1 MNEQEVI
8 KIKPDLASL
17 RMSSFLA
24 RAYLNKVYGWMALT
38 MLITTAV
45 AVYSTHSEMLNRLVI
60 EHPVFTILTAVGIV
74 VVMSFGRTRLSVAT
88 LGTLLILFSVVEGLL
103 FGPVLQAYTQES
115 LALTF
120 ACTAGTFGI
129 MALYGACTKRDLS
142 VLGRTLFMI
151 LFGLVICLVA
161 NIFWGNSTFDA
172 ILSVVGVILF
182 SLLTAYDTQALL
194 REGSTMHDED
204 GRAKGAI
211 LGALDLYL
219 DFINLF
225 LYLLRFL
232 GDRR

>member
-1 MNEQEVI
+1 MNEQDII
-8 KIKPDLASL
+8 KIKPVETDQRLSD
-17 RMSSFLA
+17 SLA

-38 MLITTAV
+38 MLITTVV
-45 AVYSTHSEMLNRLVI
+45 AVYSTHNETLNLFVI
-60 EHPVFTILTAVGIV
+60 NHPVLTFIAAIGIV
-74 VVMSFGRTRLSVAT
+74 IVMSFGRSHLSVAT
-88 LGTLLILFSVVEGLL
+88 LGTLLVLFSGIEGLL
-103 FGPVLQAYTQES
+103 FGPILQAYTQES

-120 ACTAGTFGI
+120 ACTAGTFGV
-129 MALYGACTKRDLS
+129 MGLYGACTKRNLG

-151 LFGLVICLVA
+151 LLGLVICLVA
-161 NIFWGNSTFDA
+161 NMFWGNSTFDMV
-172 ILSVVGVILF
+172 LSVVGVLLF
-182 SLLTAYDTQALL
+182 SVLTAYDTQMLL
-194 REGSTMHDED
+194 REGAAMHDED

>member
-1 MNEQEVI
+1 MNEQDII
-8 KIKPDLASL
+8 KIKPAEANQRLSN
-17 RMSSFLA
+17 SLA

-38 MLITTAV
+38 MLVTTSV
-45 AVYSTHSEMLNRLVI
+45 AVYSTHNEMLNLFVVD
-60 EHPVFTILTAVGIV
+60 HPVLTILMAIGIV
-74 VVMSFGRTRLSVAT
+74 IVMSFGRARLSVAS
-88 LGTLLILFSVVEGLL
+88 LGILLMLFSAVEGLL
-103 FGPVLQAYTQES
+103 FGPILQAYTQES

-120 ACTAGTFGI
+120 ACTAGTFAV

-161 NIFWGNSTFDA
+161 NLFWGNSTFD
-172 ILSVVGVILF
+172 IVLSVVGVLLF
-182 SLLTAYDTQALL
+182 SLLTAYDTQMLL
-194 REGSTMHDED
+194 REGTLLQDED